1 MIVIFDLDYTL
12 LDTEKFKIDLAKT
25 IGISFEVFSD
35 SYRQFVSG
43 DGTQQRKTRYILNE
57 HLDSLI
63 KSGAVKASE
72 KKQIEMK
79 VEEFLKRID
88 DYLFAEAEDVLR
100 NLKDRGHEL
109 ILATFGNPEWHQLK
123 VGNLSIKK
131 YFDQI
136 IITDKDKSPL
146 IEFLKK
152 NDKEIAVVNDN
163 AGETIAMQEALG
175 HCQIILIAGP
185 YSNNCEHNFEEHE
198 LIDCLELIK

>member
-12 LDTEKFKIDLAKT
+12 LDTKRFKIDLANAL
-25 IGISFEVFSD
+25 GISLDVFND
-35 SYRQFVSG
+35 SYRQFISN
-43 DGTQQRKTRYILNE
+43 DGTEQRKTRYVLNE
-57 HLDSLI
+57 HLDYLI
-63 KSGAVKASE
+63 KSGAVKVGE
-72 KKQIEMK
+72 KKQLEIR

-88 DYLFAEAEDVLR
+88 NYLFADAEDVLK
-100 NLKDRGHEL
+100 NLKDRGHKL

-152 NDKEIAVVNDN
+152 NNEETVIVNDN

-185 YSNNCEHNFEEHE
+185 YSRNCEHNFKEYE
-198 LIDCLELIK
+198 LVDCLELIK